1 MASPMA
7 RLQQKKQAA
16 VTTGKAGSTGIPC
29 AMVLTV
35 SFVLFPMTML
45 GCHRR
50 PQGARC
56 APREFSACIG
66 APEPHDFA
74 VRISHVRPTCPPRPP
89 HPRPTVRDDRPKRP
103 SSSRRDA
110 REHGCDLPDGASEG
124 ACGRL
129 ARRAVCAWG
138 VCGGLCPGHGA
149 AQMFLEQQPY
159 DSIII

>member
-16 VTTGKAGSTGIPC
+16 VTTGGAGSTGIPC

-45 GCHRR
+45 GCHRH

-56 APREFSACIG
+56 ALSEFSACIG

-74 VRISHVRPTCPPRPP
+74 VRAGHVRLTCPPRPP

-110 REHGCDLPDGASEG
+110 REHGFDLPDGASEG
-124 ACGRL
+124 ACGGL
-129 ARRAVCAWG
+129 ARRAVGAWG
-138 VCGGLCPGHGA
+138 GGCGRDDRAPPL
-149 AQMFLEQQPY
+149 MRLKVT
-159 DSIII
+159 